1 VSAAAPKADAAAGWQ
16 LTLPARTPYDRQLL
30 MQTIR
35 HTVTRWGAA
44 RVAIGRCR
52 ILVVGCPAVAGQR
65 CPLCG
70 RCPGTMHCRIA
81 GRETCVG
88 CALDTAPLERCPQ
101 ATIGVNAVAPAG
113 PHAGSTSA
121 QRKPQQA
128 RRRNA
133 SVDPKVSS
141 AN

>member
-1 VSAAAPKADAAAGWQ
+1 MSAAANADAAAGWQ

-30 MQTIR
+30 VQTIR
-35 HTVTRWGAA
+35 HTVTRWGVA

-52 ILVVGCPAVAGQR
+52 ILVVGCPAVAGER

-88 CALDTAPLERCPQ
+88 CALDTAPLEQFLQ
-101 ATIGVNAVAPAG
+101 ATIGVNAVAPG
-113 PHAGSTSA
+113 PRAGSTSA

-133 SVDPKVSS
+133 SVDRKASS